1 MPLDTF
7 SPEKRSWIM
16 AQVNSTGSKSTEQR
30 FLSVLRCNGITGWRR
45 SYPLYGRPDFVFP
58 KARVAVFI
66 DGCFWHG
73 HPERCRMPKTN
84 RDYWEK
90 KIRRN
95 VARDRTVSRH
105 LRNQGWKVLRVWE
118 HRVSEASTMKR
129 LRKALSADEN

>member
-1 MPLDTF
+1 MPLDTV

-16 AQVNSTGSKSTEQR
+16 AQVKSSGSKSTEQR

-45 SYPLYGRPDFVFP
+45 NYPLYGRPDFVFP

-84 RDYWEK
+84 RDYWVK
-90 KIRRN
+90 KIGRN
-95 VARDRTVSRH
+95 VARDRAVSRH
-105 LRNQGWKVLRVWE
+105 LRSRDWRVFRVWE
-118 HRVSEASTMKR
+118 LKVSEASTMKR
-129 LRKALSADEN
+129 LRKALSADED